1 MKVLVKS
8 DRVPIVLMLIGAAFV
23 IVSSLSDYVTDQDYK
38 GFLFPIGFVILFFGF
53 VLWAIPTLL
62 KYQKKRTK
70 RMSKMSRSS
79 QDEMDQPRRYARPR
93 R

>member
-23 IVSSLSDYVTDQDYK
+23 IVSSLSDYAADEEFKV
-38 GFLFPIGFVILFFGF
+38 FLFPVGFSILVLGF
-53 VLWAIPTLL
+53 LLWGIPTYL
-62 KYQKKRTK
+62 KYLRKKAK
-70 RMSKMSRSS
+70 RARKSVRSM
-79 QDEMDQPRRYARPR
+79 DEGDQQRRYARPR

>member
-23 IVSSLSDYVTDQDYK
+23 IVSSLSDHAADAEFKTFLLPVGFAILVI
-38 GFLFPIGFVILFFGF
+38 GFL
-53 VLWAIPTLL
+53 LWGIPTYL
-62 KYQKKRTK
+62 KYLRKKAKKAAK
-70 RMSKMSRSS
+70 RAARMEEDGS
-79 QDEMDQPRRYARPR
+79 QPRRYARPR

>member
-23 IVSSLSDYVTDQDYK
+23 IVSSLSDHAADAEFK
-38 GFLFPIGFVILFFGF
+38 AFLFPVGFAILVLGF
-53 VLWAIPTLL
+53 LLWGIPAYL
-62 KYQKKRTK
+62 KYLRKKARKASK
-70 RMSKMSRSS
+70 RVSRPEDDDSR
-79 QDEMDQPRRYARPR
+79 PRRYARPR

>member
-23 IVSSLSDYVTDQDYK
+23 IVSSLSDQAADEEFKV
-38 GFLFPIGFVILFFGF
+38 FLFPVGFAILVMGF
-53 VLWAIPTLL
+53 LLWAIPAYL
-62 KYQKKRTK
+62 KYLRKKAKKARK
-70 RMSKMSRSS
+70 AMRSA
-79 QDEMDQPRRYARPR
+79 DDMDQPRRYARPR

>member
-23 IVSSLSDYVTDQDYK
+23 IVSSLSDHAADEEFK
-38 GFLFPIGFVILFFGF
+38 AFLFPVGFAILVLGF
-53 VLWAIPTLL
+53 LLWGIPTYL
-62 KYQKKRTK
+62 KYLRKKAK
-70 RMSKMSRSS
+70 RARKSARAM
-79 QDEMDQPRRYARPR
+79 DEGDHPRRYARQR